1 MRHSQQSVAITDRSS
16 VGEARRAAIKVAQ
29 LIGFDVQRR
38 SDIGIVTTELANNV
52 LLHGLS
58 GELLICPIEAGSEWL
73 DIMALDKGP
82 GIRDVNRAFEDGVS
96 TIGTA
101 GHGLGAAK
109 RLSDEISL
117 YSNPGAGTVAF
128 CRFKLSQASKN
139 IPLGVV
145 SIPVSGE
152 VMCGDS
158 YLVLPGAKR
167 SLFMV
172 VDGLGHGV
180 IAADAANEALKAVK
194 TASQESLSD
203 ILTTAHNA
211 LKATRGAA
219 MSIAIV
225 DHERLVVTYAGVGN
239 VSAAIASSTS
249 SQGMASRNGTLGAVF
264 PKVQEYTYPFQAG
277 AMLLMFSD
285 GLSSRCGLNDYHGG
299 ILKRPPGLIAA
310 LLYRDFSRGRDD
322 ATVLV
327 ASLEGDHAW

>member
-1 MRHSQQSVAITDRSS
+1 MRHSHKSIAITDRSS
-16 VGEARRAAIKVAQ
+16 VGEARRTATRVAQ

-38 SDIGIVTTELANNV
+38 SDIGIVATELANNV

-58 GELLICPIEAGSEWL
+58 GELLICPIDVGSEWL

-82 GIRDVNRAFEDGVS
+82 GIRDVNRAFEDGIS
-96 TIGTA
+96 TKGTA
-101 GHGLGAAK
+101 GHGLGAVK

-117 YSNPGAGTVAF
+117 YSNPGAGTVVF
-128 CRFKLSQASKN
+128 CRFRLRQAFKQ
-139 IPLGVV
+139 IPLGII

-152 VMCGDS
+152 IICGDS
-158 YLVLPGAKR
+158 YLALPGAKR

-172 VDGLGHGV
+172 VDGLGHGA
-180 IAADAANEALKAVK
+180 IAGNAANEALKAVE
-194 TASQESLSD
+194 TASQESLGD

-219 MSIAIV
+219 MSIAMV
-225 DHERLVVTYAGVGN
+225 DHERSVVTYAGVGN
-239 VSAAIASSTS
+239 ISATIVSGTS
-249 SQGMASRNGTLGAVF
+249 ARGMVSRNGTLGAVF
-264 PKVQEYTYPFQAG
+264 PKVQEYTYPFQEG

-285 GLSSRCGLNDYHGG
+285 GLNSRCGLSEYPGG

-310 LLYRDFSRGRDD
+310 LLYRDFSRRRDD

-327 ASLEGDHAW
+327 ASLEGDRSW